1 VSSGREAYAA
11 QATHNASWPGMM
23 DPDTSAQTA
32 SLLGPNEPPAV
43 ETVNA
48 GGAGNAVLVC
58 DHASHR
64 VPERLGSLGLERVL
78 LADHIGWDPGA
89 AAVARRL
96 AAHLDAPLVLS
107 GYSRLVID
115 CNRALHNAESI
126 VECSCGI
133 PIPGNQGLLS
143 EETTARIDALFRPYH
158 AAIARL
164 LDSRSHRPTH
174 LLSIHSFTPILS
186 GQLRPWHIGVS
197 YWRDR
202 RLAAPLRGAL
212 SRTGGFAI
220 GDNEPYP
227 IEDEIDYTIP
237 LHGEGRGLP
246 CAMIEVRQDEIRTAA
261 RAAAWAARLAEAY
274 QVIEVEVLGLMGS
287 SGTAE

>member
-1 VSSGREAYAA
+1 
-11 QATHNASWPGMM
+11 MM
-23 DPDTSAQTA
+23 DPHTSAKDA
-32 SLLGPNEPPAV
+32 SLLGSNEPPAV
-43 ETVNA
+43 EMVNA
-48 GGAGNAVLVC
+48 GGTSNAVLVC

-64 VPERLGSLGLERVL
+64 VPERLGTLGLERVL

-96 AAHLDAPLVLS
+96 SAHLDAPLVLS

-115 CNRALHNAESI
+115 CNRALHNAQSI
-126 VECSCGI
+126 VECSSGV
-133 PIPGNQGLLS
+133 PIPGNHGLAS
-143 EETTARIDALFRPYH
+143 EERTARIDSLFRPYH

-186 GQLRPWHIGVS
+186 GQRRPWHIGVS

-202 RLAAPLRGAL
+202 RLATLLRGAL

-227 IEDEIDYTIP
+227 IEDDIDYTIP

-246 CAMIEVRQDEIRTAA
+246 CAMLEVRQDEIRTAA
-261 RAAAWAARLAEAY
+261 GAAAWAARLAEAY
-274 QVIEVEVLGLMGS
+274 QLIEVEVPGAMGP
-287 SGTAE
+287 SGTAQ